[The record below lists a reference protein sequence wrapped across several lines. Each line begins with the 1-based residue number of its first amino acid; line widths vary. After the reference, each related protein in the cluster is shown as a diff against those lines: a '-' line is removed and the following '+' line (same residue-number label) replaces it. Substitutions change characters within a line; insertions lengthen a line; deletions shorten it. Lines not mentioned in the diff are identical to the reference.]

1 MLVFVTGGT
10 GFVGSYVLK
19 KLAASGHQIIAL
31 VRPGSE
37 DKLVKTDNITLH
49 VGDVT
54 DPDSLKGSMQ
64 GCDAVIH
71 LVGIIREFPGKE
83 ITFERLHVE
92 ATRHMIDAATAHGV
106 KRFLHMSA
114 NGARKDCD
122 SDYFKTKWQ
131 AEEILRTTDLDWT
144 IFRPTLIFGKGG
156 EFIETLVKLVRDL
169 PIVPVVGDGEYRLQ
183 PVAVEQ
189 VAETYCKA
197 LAMAETVGQAYHL
210 GGSDSYDF
218 NTILD
223 LIGKAAGKDDV
234 TKIHQPV
241 ALTKPFVKILQG
253 YEKFPMTTEQLD
265 MLIQGNECN
274 QQPWAETFEI
284 KPTAFA
290 DGVKDAVSVEEQ

>member
-19 KLAASGHQIIAL
+19 KLTASGHQMIAL

-54 DPDSLKGSMQ
+54 DPESLKGSMQ

-71 LVGIIREFPGKE
+71 LVGIIREFPGKS
-83 ITFERLHVE
+83 ITFERMHVE
-92 ATRHMIDAATAHGV
+92 ATRHMIDAANTHGV

-114 NGARKDCD
+114 NGARKDGD
-122 SDYFKTKWQ
+122 IDYFKTKWQ
-131 AEEILRTTDLDWT
+131 AEEILRATELDWT

-156 EFIETLVKLVRDL
+156 EFIKTLAKLLRQL
-169 PIVPVVGDGEYRLQ
+169 PVVPVVGDGQYRLQ

-197 LAMAETVGQAYHL
+197 LAMAETVGQTYHL
-210 GGSDSYDF
+210 GGSDSYPF
-218 NTILD
+218 ETILD
-223 LIGKAAGKDDV
+223 LVGKALGKADL

-241 ALTKPFVKILQG
+241 ALRNSP
-253 YEKFPMTTEQLD
+253 
-265 MLIQGNECN
+265 
-274 QQPWAETFEI
+274 
-284 KPTAFA
+284 
-290 DGVKDAVSVEEQ
+290 